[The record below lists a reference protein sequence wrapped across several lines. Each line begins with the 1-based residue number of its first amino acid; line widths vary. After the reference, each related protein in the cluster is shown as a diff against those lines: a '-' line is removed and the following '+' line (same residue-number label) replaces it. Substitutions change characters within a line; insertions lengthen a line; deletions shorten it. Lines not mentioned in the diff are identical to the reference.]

1 MMGHLFTVGENTKR
15 WVYIDDFRM
24 DYSTDTDCGRA
35 HLIGH
40 YAFTCIGSH
49 ALVTRD
55 DGNFSVFRLAIGC
68 DTNYGGDI
76 TRTRHRRHDSMDFLR
91 GERND
96 EYDERRGRDER
107 DSRRIRL
114 HHT

>member
-1 MMGHLFTVGENTKR
+1 MGHLFTVGENTKR

-24 DYSTDTDCGRA
+24 DYSTDADCGRA
-35 HLIGH
+35 HLIGN
-40 YAFTCIGSH
+40 YAFTCITSH

-55 DGNFSVFRLAIGC
+55 DGDFSVLRLAIGC
-68 DTNYGGDI
+68 DSDHGGD
-76 TRTRHRRHDSMDFLR
+76 TARSRYRHDDCMDCLWCHWD
-91 GERND
+91 D

-107 DSRRIRL
+107 DSLRIRQ